1 MWLPLLMM
9 LACAT
14 AGVLAAPQVAT
25 AKTTNGGRAQRS
37 AATASAADFEAVLL
51 ARADARR
58 VRHGCRP
65 LRLETALALAAR
77 QHSARMAA
85 RGELSHQLAGEPSL
99 GSRATAAGY
108 TGWRMLAE
116 NLAWGQTGPAQVFR
130 DWVASPSH
138 RANLDNCRLRDA
150 GIGVVLT
157 GGRPWVTADFGR
169 RPR

>member
-14 AGVLAAPQVAT
+14 AGVLAAPGVAT
-25 AKTTNGGRAQRS
+25 AKTTNGRAQRS

-58 VRHGCRP
+58 ARHGCRP
-65 LRLETALALAAR
+65 LHLETTLALAAR

-85 RGELSHQLAGEPSL
+85 QRELSHQLAGEPAL
-99 GSRATAAGY
+99 GARATAAGY
-108 TGWRMLAE
+108 AGWRMLAE

-130 DWVASPSH
+130 DWVRGPSH
-138 RANLDNCRLRDA
+138 RANLDNCRLHDA